1 MACGGHTILTMADT
15 KIDILGVN
23 DLPLIADLYNQV
35 YKPAKEVEFFRRRLR
50 NRENILILLAVV
62 EGRPVGFFVGMELK
76 PSVFF
81 EWLYGVLPDYR
92 RQGVCSQLIEAANAW
107 AAEHE
112 YTFSR
117 LECHNQHRPMLH
129 MAIKHRYDILG
140 IRWDPDHHENLV
152 IFEKELTAD

>member
-1 MACGGHTILTMADT
+1 MAET
-15 KIDILGVN
+15 KIDILSVN
-23 DLPLIADLYNQV
+23 DLPLIRDLYNQV
-35 YKPAKEVEFFRRRLR
+35 YKPAKDVAFFERRLR
-50 NRENILILLAVV
+50 GRSNVLILVAQVDD
-62 EGRPVGFFVGMELK
+62 RPVGFFLGMELK

-81 EWLYGVLPDYR
+81 EWLYGVIPGYR

-107 AAEHE
+107 AADHG

-140 IRWDPDHHENLV
+140 LRWDPDHHENLV
-152 IFEKELTAD
+152 IFEKELAEP